1 MARHSLKVREEA
13 RQFFLTGEVTSIAE
27 IARRIKVKPHTIG
40 TWKKEENWDSLKIKI
55 DRRAAEQLV
64 ERLATERVNLNATH
78 FKLWNN
84 LIGRILGA
92 LQKEGIRGEDIRNL
106 EKVAAALEK
115 AQKGQRLARG
125 LSLDG
130 ETEEAILARAEA
142 ETRALVD
149 LFIDLVKQHVPDE
162 ETRDRIAR
170 GLYER
175 APMQGSE
182 GEEEGDDSAE

>member
-1 MARHSLKVREEA
+1 MARHSLRIREEA
-13 RQFFLTGEVTSIAE
+13 RQYYLTGEVTSIAE

-40 TWKKEENWDSLKIKI
+40 AWKKEENWDSLKIKI

-92 LQKEGIRGEDIRNL
+92 LQKEGIRGEDVRNL

-182 GEEEGDDSAE
+182 GEEEGDDSAQ